1 MKTKK
6 TTNQIFDAVV
16 YSKQTGNISTCFDRY
31 PEWLSRWIEQNKNRI
46 SSHYVSH
53 NLPDVFIFD
62 ENGIV
67 THDFR
72 VGDVVI
78 CFDDSTVKV
87 GQKAIFDMLV
97 RLSSVSIDG
106 DEAEKSGRLTKK
118 AILEN
123 TDV

>member
-78 CFDDSTVKV
+78 CFDDSTVQI

-97 RLSSVSIDG
+97 RLSSTSIDRE
-106 DEAEKSGRLTKK
+106 EAEKSGRLTKK